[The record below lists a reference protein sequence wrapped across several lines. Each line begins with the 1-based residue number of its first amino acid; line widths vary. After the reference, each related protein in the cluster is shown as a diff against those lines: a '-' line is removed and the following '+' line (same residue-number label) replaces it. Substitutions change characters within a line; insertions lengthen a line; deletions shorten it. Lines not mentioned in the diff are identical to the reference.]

1 VGTCNIDHSNNDVM
15 KKFQNQKEYLP
26 ETLIDK
32 INNFL
37 EKEQPQEKLNDLF
50 HLLKKYDLAS
60 AEERDKRNEKL
71 TGMLA

>member
-1 VGTCNIDHSNNDVM
+1 MGTCNIDHSNNDVM